1 MKKYRFFFAISLAV
15 VGCQDYENDIETL
28 NSQITSLSSQLDGL
42 TDVVSDYALL
52 KDKVNPLETKI
63 ESIEAE
69 IKENTDALIELGK
82 MNEADDY
89 VPPEDTAA
97 PSIDLFLKKHHNTAW
112 IMTEG
117 SYTEHTLF
125 YNSEESFI
133 KFYDSLSF
141 CDNSSQSV
149 IVAEDQYEL
158 YIETSLVASEN
169 SNRVTFKRQ
178 DSFFIDG
185 KGEYM
190 VRDTEGKYIDTLYR
204 ATQSANA
211 LWSLWE
217 CN

>member
-42 TDVVSDYALL
+42 ESDYALL
-52 KDKVNPLETKI
+52 KDKVNPLESKV

-69 IKENTDALIELGK
+69 IKENTDSIEEIKSKGG
-82 MNEADDY
+82 DY
-89 VPPEDTAA
+89 VPPEDPAA
-97 PSIDLFLKKHHNTAW
+97 PSPKFFLKRHHNTAW

-149 IVAEDQYEL
+149 IVAESQYEL

-178 DSFFIDG
+178 DSFFDDV

-190 VRDTEGKYIDTLYR
+190 VRETEGKYIDTLYR

-211 LWSLWE
+211 LWSMWE